1 MSFASPS
8 TSTPL
13 PHPVLTLLLALEGG
27 WLRKTTLLGILRLL
41 DNWHPIEIAR
51 PWCWEILKAGGE
63 RDGKGWDGWMASRT
77 QWTWVWASSWS
88 WWWIGKPGVL
98 QSMGWQRVRHDW
110 ATELNWTERQRRWS
124 LNIYLFLLPP
134 CKVTLGWLCLWLC
147 VTVSRTLHSCPFWLL
162 ITITTL
168 YYN

>member
-63 RDGKGWDGWMASRT
+63 RDGKGWDSWMALLT
-77 QWTWVWASSWS
+77 HGHEFEQA
-88 WWWIGKPGVL
+88 PGVSDRQGSL
-98 QSMGWQRVRHDW
+98 VCYSPWGGKELDT
-110 ATELNWTERQRRWS
+110 TERLNWTNMVEQYDWKES
-124 LNIYLFLLPP
+124 GCVIYFLNKVIGTLP
-134 CKVTLGWLCLWLC
+134 KSTGIFRGREDGVG
-147 VTVSRTLHSCPFWLL
+147 TV
-162 ITITTL
+162 
-168 YYN
+168 N

>member
-63 RDGKGWDGWMASRT
+63 RDGKGWDSWMALLT
-77 QWTWVWASSWS
+77 HGHEFEQV
-88 WWWIGKPGVL
+88 PGVSDRQGSL
-98 QSMGWQRVRHDW
+98 VCYSPWGCKRVRHDW
-110 ATELNWTERQRRWS
+110 ATVLNWTERQRRWS

>member
-63 RDGKGWDGWMASRT
+63 RDGKGWDSWMALLT
-77 QWTWVWASSWS
+77 HGHEFEQV
-88 WWWIGKPGVL
+88 PGVSDRQGSL
-98 QSMGWQRVRHDW
+98 VCYSPWGGKESDMTGQLSW
-110 ATELNWTERQRRWS
+110 TELRDNEGEVWIFIYFCSLPARW
-124 LNIYLFLLPP
+124 LWAGFVFGYVLLFLGLYTA
-134 CKVTLGWLCLWLC
+134 VHFG
-147 VTVSRTLHSCPFWLL
+147 FW
-162 ITITTL
+162 
-168 YYN
+168 